1 MRQRAGRPVSHTRSR
16 APSAPSHTLARLKN
30 LPERI
35 RQHMND
41 IRRQTMSAVPSPNTA
56 THLTTKLPSWERPP
70 FKARPTGEKD
80 CYLIESWRIQRTAQ
94 NLNRSLRT
102 LPTEY
107 IHAQP
112 QAGPRIC
119 HRPLA
124 VGDSARQSAL
134 RLASAARQQS
144 DILSGVL

>member
-1 MRQRAGRPVSHTRSR
+1 MSLTRSR
-16 APSAPSHTLARLKN
+16 APSAPSHTLARLTN

-56 THLTTKLPSWERPP
+56 THLTTKLPSWERPH

-94 NLNRSLRT
+94 NPNHSLRT
-102 LPTEY
+102 LPTAEY

-112 QAGPRIC
+112 QVGPRIC

-144 DILSGVL
+144 NILSGVLLPGC